1 MKETLATIAA
11 RLNVSTTTISRV
23 LSGKAEKYR
32 IKEETVERILNEV
45 HRCNYTPSVLA
56 QSLRKNK
63 THTIGLILPT
73 ISNPYF
79 ADMAAAIIAEIRGKN
94 YTTIIVDSMEDEANQ
109 RQALSTLLSRK
120 VDGIIAAP
128 CGTDPTIF
136 EEVRK
141 TIPLV
146 LVDRYFEYAK
156 IPYVTANN
164 FKGALEA
171 TQLLLRNGHRH
182 IACIQGDPGSV
193 PNKARIRGYKDALK
207 KAGLEKMA
215 MISGDAFSIQNGYL
229 ETKLL
234 LSMSPR
240 PTAIFALS
248 FTILLGVLKAIHD
261 AAIRIPED
269 ISIISFDNH
278 VSLDFMIPPMTRVC
292 QPVEEMGR
300 LATKLLFN
308 QIENQ
313 SEAITQMELSTTIV
327 SKSSILPISTDAAV
341 GR

>member
-1 MKETLATIAA
+1 MKETLATIAE

-32 IKEETVERILNEV
+32 INEETARRIQEEV
-45 HRCNYTPSVLA
+45 RRCNYVPSVIA

-79 ADMAAAIIAEIRGKN
+79 ADMAAAIIAEIRAKN
-94 YTTIIVDSMEDEANQ
+94 HTTIIVDSMENEAHQ

-141 TIPLV
+141 SIPLV

-164 FKGALEA
+164 YKGAFDA
-171 TQLLLRNGHRH
+171 TRLLLRNGHRR
-182 IACIQGDPGSV
+182 IACIQGEPDSV
-193 PNKARIRGYKDALK
+193 PNQARIRGYKDALK
-207 KAGLEKMA
+207 EYGLEKMA
-215 MISGDAFSIQNGYL
+215 MVSGDAFSIQNGYL

-234 LSMSPR
+234 LSRSPR

-261 AAIRIPED
+261 AGIRIPED

-278 VSLDFMIPPMTRVC
+278 VSLDYMIPPMTRVC

-308 QIENQ
+308 QIDNKGD
-313 SEAITQMELSTTIV
+313 AITQMELSTTII
-327 SKSSILPISTDAAV
+327 SKSSILPVGPDTDV
-341 GR
+341 